1 MPAAIHLNHKERLR
15 SCIGAFVG
23 LALTVLL
30 TRLVIG
36 DNPGLPLLLAPM
48 GASAVLLFAV
58 PASPLAQPWPLM
70 GGNLVSAVV
79 GITCARFI
87 PDTLDAA
94 VVAVPIAIAAMFTL
108 RCIHPPSGAV
118 ALTAVLGGPPV
129 HGLGYTFAVV
139 PVGLNSLCLLAGA
152 LAYHKLTRHRY
163 PHRVVAEQNE
173 DRPASAASRLT
184 VEDINDVLKRRG
196 EMLDVDV
203 DDLQILFGEVEMKAY
218 RRTIA
223 DLLCQDVMSTAPIC
237 VNIDTPIEDAWSTM
251 QEKRIKALPVLDH
264 ANGLAGI
271 VTQMDFVMHSR
282 PRTTTQDATR
292 TGQIMSRDVRTAA
305 ASQPI
310 AELIALFAHH
320 EHHHLPVVDAS
331 NRLIGMV
338 TRSDLLAGLHRRYM
352 KPDSRHG

>member
-15 SCIGAFVG
+15 SCLGAFVG
-23 LALTVLL
+23 LALTVIL

-36 DNPGLPLLLAPM
+36 NNPALPLLLAPM

-58 PASPLAQPWPLM
+58 PASPLAQPWSLM
-70 GGNLVSAVV
+70 GGNLVAAVV

-87 PDTLDAA
+87 PDALGAA
-94 VVAVPIAIAAMFTL
+94 VVAVPITIAAMFTL

-118 ALTAVLGGPPV
+118 ALTAVLGGPSV
-129 HGLGYTFAVV
+129 HGLGYAFAVV

-152 LAYHKLTRHRY
+152 LVYHKLTRHRY

-173 DRPASAASRLT
+173 RQPASAASRLT
-184 VEDINDVLKRRG
+184 VEDLNEALNRRG

-203 DDLQILFGEVEMKAY
+203 EDLQILFGEVEMKAY

-223 DLLCQDVMSTAPIC
+223 HLLCLDVMRAVPIC
-237 VNIDTPIEDAWSTM
+237 VNIDTPIEDAWATM
-251 QEKRIKALPVLDH
+251 QEKHIKALPVLDH

-271 VTQMDFVMHSR
+271 VTQMDFVLHSR
-282 PRTTTQDATR
+282 ARTTTATR
-292 TGQIMSRDVRTAA
+292 TGQIMSRQVRTAA

-310 AELIALFAHH
+310 AELIALFAQH

-338 TRSDLLAGLHRRYM
+338 TRSDLLAGLHQRYM
-352 KPDSRHG
+352 KPDTGNG